1 MKVGDVYS
9 TFLTADDLQGPPIDT
24 VITGVDVETIEGK
37 PKIVATLRGVD
48 KKWVINRTNADLLT
62 EAYGDDTDAWL
73 DQPVRLERGR
83 TRFMG
88 KPVACISCHVP
99 APDGGKAAPADA

>member
-9 TFLTADDLQGPPIDT
+9 QFLTADDLTMQPIDT
-24 VITGVDVETIEGK
+24 VIIGVDVERIADK
-37 PKIVATLRGVD
+37 PKIVATLRGVS
-48 KKWVINRTNADLLT
+48 KKWVVNRTNAELLT
-62 EAYGDDTDAWL
+62 DAYGDDTDQWL

-83 TRFMG
+83 TRYMG
-88 KPVACISCHVP
+88 KAVPCISCHVP